1 MGRALM
7 AREGIVPALAR
18 QAQFQF
24 WIFSYHIFALSPKT
38 TLSRLMFGARD
49 KAWMPACAGMTEDG
63 ER

>member
-38 TLSRLMFGARD
+38 TLSRLMFGPR
-49 KAWMPACAGMTEDG
+49 
-63 ER
+63 